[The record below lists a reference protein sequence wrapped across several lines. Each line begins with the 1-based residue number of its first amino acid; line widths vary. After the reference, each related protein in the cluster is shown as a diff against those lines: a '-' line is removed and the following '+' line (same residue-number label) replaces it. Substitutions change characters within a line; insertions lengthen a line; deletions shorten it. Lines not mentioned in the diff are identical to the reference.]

1 MAISVNDF
9 RVAAQQLGDN
19 ANLRLKEDGSGIA
32 TSGWERFKVAFFDL
46 FRSADNIAAKQT
58 ETVKTFLSAV
68 RREQGPQMAEVAENH
83 LESQLDGLRGV
94 PLLGRAVGSTVEHL
108 TERGGQNWLRNEQLV
123 RQAAH
128 FTGPSTPH
136 MPTLSSIVNP
146 VCEELVLQAQEL
158 GFPEERAR
166 QMLLNYTVGGSQFGN
181 VAFEMPK
188 ISHAIEN
195 ALREA
200 AIVPSEDG
208 AGFRRLEPDEVV
220 QIARDAA
227 GAAIREEINMYF
239 HGQFAEEHPFQE
251 AFTHAATERGLEA
264 HLPLLTDGR
273 VLHQFAELESFAVQ
287 GSKEL
292 LSPDKMQALR
302 DQVIDKVLTRQQEK
316 LDQIA
321 LLDLPEGPAR
331 TDMIDTCM
339 STRSRM
345 DANYFTQVKTAAD
358 AMHDFAT
365 RVGDLPPDQQ
375 RTAALELG
383 KVLAQT
389 FSTTGAEG
397 GDDAGNF
404 VALAFDLFAARSG
417 PEGLDAI
424 GRWMGNEQGSEV
436 REGVM
441 DLLASDN
448 QSERTAAGSLVF
460 AFGMFGKTED
470 YL

>member
-1 MAISVNDF
+1 
-9 RVAAQQLGDN
+9 
-19 ANLRLKEDGSGIA
+19 
-32 TSGWERFKVAFFDL
+32 
-46 FRSADNIAAKQT
+46 
-58 ETVKTFLSAV
+58 
-68 RREQGPQMAEVAENH
+68 
-83 LESQLDGLRGV
+83 
-94 PLLGRAVGSTVEHL
+94 
-108 TERGGQNWLRNEQLV
+108 
-123 RQAAH
+123 
-128 FTGPSTPH
+128 
-136 MPTLSSIVNP
+136 
-146 VCEELVLQAQEL
+146 
-158 GFPEERAR
+158 
-166 QMLLNYTVGGSQFGN
+166 
-181 VAFEMPK
+181 
-188 ISHAIEN
+188 
-195 ALREA
+195 
-200 AIVPSEDG
+200 
-208 AGFRRLEPDEVV
+208 
-220 QIARDAA
+220 
-227 GAAIREEINMYF
+227 
-239 HGQFAEEHPFQE
+239 
-251 AFTHAATERGLEA
+251 
-264 HLPLLTDGR
+264 
-273 VLHQFAELESFAVQ
+273 
-287 GSKEL
+287 
-292 LSPDKMQALR
+292 
-302 DQVIDKVLTRQQEK
+302 
-316 LDQIA
+316 
-321 LLDLPEGPAR
+321 
-331 TDMIDTCM
+331 
-339 STRSRM
+339 M